1 MLEKEIKTAISAL
14 RKTIPSKKIKFTHDT
29 LWGKVSVEY
38 VDKSP
43 KTQKLFQSLKEA
55 FRAAGLEVVYRGTSF
70 SFSYKTMEE
79 VNSQMTSEAMSI
91 LKTLR

>member
-14 RKTIPSKKIKFTHDT
+14 RKTIPSKQIKFTHDT
-29 LWGKVSVEY
+29 LFGKVSVEY

-43 KTQKLFQSLKEA
+43 KTQKLFRALKEA
-55 FRAAGLEVVYRGTSF
+55 FRASGMEVVYRGSSF
-70 SFSYKTMEE
+70 SFSYKRLEE